1 MSCYL
6 LSINKVCV
14 QTMKQIHEMASTPTR
29 VDPRKVSTFPRLLH
43 PHPHPP
49 RFHQLLGEVEVH
61 FVIHVLALRI
71 EALQDLSQH
80 VDSLLTAQ
88 TSTLGLELLQQVFGG
103 HRFADQV
110 PPHGFLC

>member
-6 LSINKVCV
+6 LSINKVCA
-14 QTMKQIHEMASTPTR
+14 QTMKQIHEMASTPTC
-29 VDPRKVSTFPRLLH
+29 VDPRKVSTFPCLL
-43 PHPHPP
+43 HPHPP

-61 FVIHVLALRI
+61 FVIHVLALWI

-88 TSTLGLELLQQVFGG
+88 TSPLGLELLQQVFGG
-103 HRFADQV
+103 HRFTDQV